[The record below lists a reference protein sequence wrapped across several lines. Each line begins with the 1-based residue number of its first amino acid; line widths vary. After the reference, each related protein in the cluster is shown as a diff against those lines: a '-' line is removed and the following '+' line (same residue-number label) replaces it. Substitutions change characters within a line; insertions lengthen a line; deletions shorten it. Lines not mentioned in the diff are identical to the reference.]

1 MTSICCISDCHLGYR
16 HRLKVQRLKD
26 YEASFNE
33 ALDSALKLS
42 PSLLIFGGDIL
53 HHTRPDP
60 KSMQVLIKRLIT
72 AADSVPC
79 IFCIGN
85 HEIETNLSSSYT
97 PIFSDLHKNVHVL
110 TTENPHILLELDGK
124 RVGVHGFQ
132 FTRDRKMAEENLEKI
147 TAEVSDNDVDILCL
161 HQAVEGYLEPHELS
175 LSALRSVADKYDLI
189 LSGHVHKH
197 QILSEMTDVVP
208 AYYIGSTER
217 VSFNESNNVTGFLA
231 FKDMDFAHP
240 KFVPVD
246 SAPMRVVKA
255 DLGKKTP
262 AEVNSRI
269 KQLIEEN
276 PNIKC
281 LQISVSVDVVGD
293 YFDIVHDWESVY
305 PNFTILD
312 VSVSSTATE
321 NHISLDRLE
330 ISEAIFDEYFEKTGM
345 GNRTELKEMCRTLF
359 RKYGA

>member
-16 HRLKVQRLKD
+16 HRLKVQRLRD
-26 YEASFNE
+26 YEASFAE
-33 ALDSALKLS
+33 ALDAALKLS

-60 KSMQVLIKRLIT
+60 KSMQVLIKRLMA

-97 PIFSDLHKNVHVL
+97 PIFSDLHENVHVL
-110 TTENPHILLELDGK
+110 TTENPHIVLELDGK
-124 RVGVHGFQ
+124 RIGVHGFQ
-132 FTRDRKMAEENLEKI
+132 FTRDRKMAEETLEKI
-147 TAEVSDNDVDILCL
+147 SSEISGNDVDILCL
-161 HQAVEGYLEPHELS
+161 HQAVEGYLEPHEIS
-175 LSALRSVADKYDLI
+175 LKALREVAGKYDLI

-197 QILSEMTDVVP
+197 QPISEMTDVTP

-217 VSFNESNNVTGFLA
+217 VSFNEAGNTTGFLE

-240 KFVPVD
+240 TFVPVN
-246 SAPMRVVKA
+246 SAPMRVVKT

-262 AEVNSRI
+262 QEVNEAVRAI
-269 KQLIEEN
+269 IEEN
-276 PNIKC
+276 SDVKC
-281 LQISVSVDVVGD
+281 LQVSVFADVAGD
-293 YFDIVHDWESVY
+293 YFDIIHDWESVY

-321 NHISLDRLE
+321 NHITLDRLE

-345 GNRTELKEMCRTLF
+345 NNRTELKEMCKTLF